1 MCRERGL
8 KIDRSLGYFLATAA
22 IITLLK
28 SSLVNDTSLIVHC
41 NQHVLKCTN
50 ADVFKMSHTSN
61 YELFSDIIHHWSCTT
76 VNRQQKKFV
85 DLNVGCKLSLKLSL
99 SPTRWSKF
107 NIAQLA
113 AIRWRA
119 TLAHCFASYYSF
131 LFVLWR
137 ISPSLV
143 IYLKCSLQQE
153 KNSKSGPHKAG
164 YWRSGDQASRLQ
176 SRKKPCYRDKQL
188 GRSFDLWNRAGRF
201 AVGRCCISKST
212 PIVVF
217 EIIQRILSSWD
228 SKPIMVKFTADIINL
243 IKDTYGDYLS
253 SLSRNPAPHVGYVY
267 MVTGFRFSGMGAPFS
282 FVFTDREPYAV

>member
-1 MCRERGL
+1 MCWERGL

-28 SSLVNDTSLIVHC
+28 SSLVNDTSLLVHC
-41 NQHVLKCTN
+41 NQYVLKCTN

-99 SPTRWSKF
+99 SPTCWSKF

-119 TLAHCFASYYSF
+119 TIAHCFASYYSF

-164 YWRSGDQASRLQ
+164 YWRSGDQANRLQ

-201 AVGRCCISKST
+201 AVGRCCILKST

-253 SLSRNPAPHVGYVY
+253 LSRNPAPHVGYVY
-267 MVTGFRFSGMGAPFS
+267 TVTGSRFSGMGAPF
-282 FVFTDREPYAV
+282 

>member
-8 KIDRSLGYFLATAA
+8 KIDRNLGYFLATAA

-28 SSLVNDTSLIVHC
+28 SSLVNDTSLLVHC
-41 NQHVLKCTN
+41 NQYVLKCTN

-176 SRKKPCYRDKQL
+176 SRKKPCYRDKQF
-188 GRSFDLWNRAGRF
+188 REKFRF
-201 AVGRCCISKST
+201 M
-212 PIVVF
+212 
-217 EIIQRILSSWD
+217 ESSWKICRRPMLYIEKYAHCCFWNNSTHFIIVRLKANYGQIHSWYNQFD
-228 SKPIMVKFTADIINL
+228 KGYIRRLPVISLAEPCTA
-243 IKDTYGDYLS
+243 
-253 SLSRNPAPHVGYVY
+253 R
-267 MVTGFRFSGMGAPFS
+267 
-282 FVFTDREPYAV
+282 